1 MSEMCL
7 IEENIENLNTFLTTY
22 NEDLI
27 LTLVDN
33 INANQAK
40 VETIINKLHRTQ
52 MVVESSNLGEFFIVL
67 FK

>member
-52 MVVESSNLGEFFIVL
+52 MVVESSNLGEFIVL

>member
-1 MSEMCL
+1 MSETCL

-22 NEDLI
+22 NEDLM

-52 MVVESSNLGEFFIVL
+52 MVVESSNLGEFIVL